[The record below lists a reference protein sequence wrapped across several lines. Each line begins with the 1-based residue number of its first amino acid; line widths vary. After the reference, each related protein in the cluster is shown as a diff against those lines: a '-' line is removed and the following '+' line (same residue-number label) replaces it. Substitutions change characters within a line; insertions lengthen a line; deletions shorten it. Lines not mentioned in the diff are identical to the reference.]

1 MKGFGGIAFIGDL
14 APGYFLTIVCAV
26 SLVAL
31 KLNQKNFR
39 SLVEAPMSDN
49 SAEGGT
55 CDN

>member
-1 MKGFGGIAFIGDL
+1 MKGFGGISFIGDL
-14 APGYFLTIVCAV
+14 APGYYLTIVCAV

-31 KLNQKNFR
+31 NQKNFR
-39 SLVEAPMSDN
+39 SLVGVRMSGN

>member
-1 MKGFGGIAFIGDL
+1 MEMKGFGGIAFIGDL
-14 APGYFLTIVCAV
+14 APGYYLTIVCAV

-31 KLNQKNFR
+31 NQKNFR
-39 SLVEAPMSDN
+39 SLVGAPMSDN